1 MRTSLP
7 EICRRS
13 FASFMLRVTGGRNRR
28 LISKK
33 GQYLDAL
40 VTQIEPRRASIP
52 TIKANWAFTTLTIA
66 NNASG
71 TESTVYYA
79 ENTIAPG
86 TGGSDQYVDL

>member
-1 MRTSLP
+1 MHHSCYEL
-7 EICRRS
+7 S
-13 FASFMLRVTGGRNRR
+13 GGHSRR

-33 GQYLDAL
+33 GQYLDTL
-40 VTQIEPRRASIP
+40 VTQIEARRASIP
-52 TIKANWAFTTLTIA
+52 TIKANWVFTTLTIA

-86 TGGSDQYVDL
+86 TGGNDQYVDL